1 LLTKNGTTAL
11 LLVLCLLL
19 GSMTGCAS
27 PKATAASL
35 TEGIT
40 ANTVD
45 TQGALTEEALK
56 AARDFATALW
66 HESLAKEG
74 ENTLVSPLSVFLALG
89 MTANGAQ
96 EDTLSAFQNVLGL
109 PLDTLNLVSR
119 ALAEKLMGVS
129 GSTILH
135 IANSIWYD
143 EDFQAHEEFLQT
155 NVDYFGAAAYQAP
168 FRKAETVTMINNW
181 VKDRTQGLIPDII
194 DRLDPANVMVLVNTL
209 YLNAKWQQQFDPADT
224 DQGNFTLCDGSTVA
238 VDFMSNDVRP
248 EQVLSHQG
256 AQGVLLPYDDDQ
268 LAYIAV
274 LPPAGMTANQYA
286 ATLNGDAFSDL
297 LASAQEEKILL
308 LLPKYASEY
317 DITLNEG
324 LKRLGLARAFDPE
337 LADFGRMGT
346 AGNDLFISQV
356 IHKTRIE
363 VAEKGT
369 EAAAATGVVMDITS
383 ALLDD
388 YRTIAFNRP
397 FVYAVVDLDT
407 GLPLFLGVLA
417 NPVN

>member
-1 LLTKNGTTAL
+1 
-11 LLVLCLLL
+11 
-19 GSMTGCAS
+19 
-27 PKATAASL
+27 
-35 TEGIT
+35 
-40 ANTVD
+40 
-45 TQGALTEEALK
+45 
-56 AARDFATALW
+56 
-66 HESLAKEG
+66 
-74 ENTLVSPLSVFLALG
+74 
-89 MTANGAQ
+89 
-96 EDTLSAFQNVLGL
+96 
-109 PLDTLNLVSR
+109 
-119 ALAEKLMGVS
+119 
-129 GSTILH
+129 
-135 IANSIWYD
+135 
-143 EDFQAHEEFLQT
+143 
-155 NVDYFGAAAYQAP
+155 
-168 FRKAETVTMINNW
+168 
-181 VKDRTQGLIPDII
+181 
-194 DRLDPANVMVLVNTL
+194 
-209 YLNAKWQQQFDPADT
+209 
-224 DQGNFTLCDGSTVA
+224 
-238 VDFMSNDVRP
+238 MSNDVRP